1 MTIAPVTPSFVTQTY
16 SQASSNSNAATVA
29 PAPASAEQT
38 DTTAT
43 TPTTDTTNTQPS
55 NPANIA
61 STPVP
66 QNSTPPV
73 YSAVGNANAST
84 IRGSGVDI
92 VT

>member
-1 MTIAPVTPSFVTQTY
+1 MTVAAVSSTAVTQAVTAPAPVTNVTPP
-16 SQASSNSNAATVA
+16 
-29 PAPASAEQT
+29 PAPNKQDDTSARTPVT
-38 DTTAT
+38 DNTT
-43 TPTTDTTNTQPS
+43 TQPS
-55 NPANIA
+55 NPVNVA

-66 QNSTPPV
+66 QNTTPPV